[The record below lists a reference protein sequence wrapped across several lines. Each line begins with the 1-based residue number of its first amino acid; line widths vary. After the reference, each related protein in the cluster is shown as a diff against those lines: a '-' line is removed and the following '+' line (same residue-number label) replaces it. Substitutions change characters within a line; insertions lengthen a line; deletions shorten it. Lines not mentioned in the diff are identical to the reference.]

1 MDKEITFRIPEKLFR
16 YIEADAE
23 RQGLSLEEVAVR
35 AITIHYANREIRKKR
50 PNSITVQVSE
60 ETYALY
66 RELMG
71 E

>member
-1 MDKEITFRIPEKLFR
+1 MTTA
-16 YIEADAE
+16 EAA
-23 RQGLSLEEVAVR
+23 AC
-35 AITIHYANREIRKKR
+35 AIIDYYAGRELRKKY

>member
-1 MDKEITFRIPEKLFR
+1 MGKEITLRIPEKLFR
-16 YIEADAE
+16 LIEADAE
-23 RQGLSLEEVAVR
+23 KHQMTTAEAAAC
-35 AITIHYANREIRKKR
+35 AIIDYYAGRELRKKY